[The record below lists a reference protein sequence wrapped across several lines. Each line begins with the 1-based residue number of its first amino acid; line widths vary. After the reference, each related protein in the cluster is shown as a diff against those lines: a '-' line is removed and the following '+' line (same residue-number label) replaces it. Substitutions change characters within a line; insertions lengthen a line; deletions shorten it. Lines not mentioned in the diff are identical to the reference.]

1 MRKIALSIAA
11 VAVFA
16 LYSCNSKQ
24 AEKTEVISSKAET
37 PEQPIASES
46 DITNHTE
53 SATLQNSYTVLQ
65 DNGQQKTVALDPN
78 ETVIAANNLPVNAQ
92 NFVSRNFGNIE
103 FLNAV
108 KEVERNVATYNV
120 QLKDGTK
127 IAFTENG
134 DWIEVKNGLGKA
146 IPIKF
151 FPENIVKY
159 LQEKYPKI
167 DAKSIEIDEKDKEIK
182 VELLQNKID
191 LKFDLN
197 GNFIKID

>member
-24 AEKTEVISSKAET
+24 AENTEVISSKAET

-46 DITNHTE
+46 DIPNPTE
-53 SATLQNSYTVLQ
+53 SATLQNSYAVLQ

-127 IAFTENG
+127 IEFTENG

-159 LQEKYPKI
+159 LQAKYPKI